1 MIYCVWYP
9 SGGFG
14 HFINAVLSLYGENF
28 ARPAGNLTFS
38 QSGDS
43 HSIDLAVPAY
53 QFDRWP
59 GAQFDSNINY
69 SVLIDNGID
78 NPSEQFRNVF
88 PGAQVIQVCYTDCSW
103 PVVARAM
110 IEKAMTSSI
119 GEQLPSWDIT
129 AWAVR
134 EKYFLFLRDHE
145 LRSAWRPNTNDFTV
159 YVDNLF
165 DYQQFHNTLESCNV
179 QLNEFEGTWHA
190 WRFANSRYID
200 PVQTAQ
206 RVIDTVTQQTHQD
219 LTIITDV
226 WTQAVVYYFIWLKF
240 GVEVPHNDYADFFK
254 NTAEIQTWLK
264 TA

>member
-1 MIYCVWYP
+1 M
-9 SGGFG
+9 
-14 HFINAVLSLYGENF
+14 
-28 ARPAGNLTFS
+28 
-38 QSGDS
+38 
-43 HSIDLAVPAY
+43 
-53 QFDRWP
+53 
-59 GAQFDSNINY
+59 
-69 SVLIDNGID
+69 
-78 NPSEQFRNVF
+78 
-88 PGAQVIQVCYTDCSW
+88 
-103 PVVARAM
+103 
-110 IEKAMTSSI
+110 
-119 GEQLPSWDIT
+119 
-129 AWAVR
+129 
-134 EKYFLFLRDHE
+134 
-145 LRSAWRPNTNDFTV
+145 
-159 YVDNLF
+159 
-165 DYQQFHNTLESCNV
+165 

>member
-53 QFDRWP
+53 QFDRWS

-78 NPSEQFRNVF
+78 NRSEQFRHVF

-110 IEKAMTSSI
+110 IEKAMSSSI
-119 GEQLPSWDIT
+119 NEQLPSWD
-129 AWAVR
+129 AADWAVR

-145 LRSAWRPNTNDFTV
+145 LRSAWRQNTNNFTV

-165 DYQQFHNTLESCNV
+165 EYREFHNTLESYGI
-179 QLNEFEGTWHA
+179 QLKEFEQAWDTW
-190 WRFANSRYID
+190 RLANSRYID
-200 PVQTAQ
+200 PVQIAQ
-206 RVIDTVTQQTHQD
+206 RVIDGLTQQTHQD
-219 LTIITDV
+219 LTTITDV

-254 NTAEIQTWLK
+254 DTDEIQTWLR